1 MMSKSKLTL
10 PLPLTLRFILNL
22 RLAVIVS
29 LCIQCYR
36 FVWGFQLYL
45 YSDFSLTISCD
56 QRDSIGNW
64 CNAGVSIVSKN
75 QVFIGPEPDHS
86 LRMSPTNWLTDVL
99 VENWLKWLKYADY
112 APHPVFFL
120 SWLMALITFHLFEL
134 WYLYFILWYQF
145 DGIMT
150 RHWAM
155 QRRTT

>member
-1 MMSKSKLTL
+1 MDIWALTMMSKSKLTL

-22 RLAVIVS
+22 RLALAVIVS
-29 LCIQCYR
+29 LWIQCYR
-36 FVWGFQLYL
+36 FVWDFQLYL

-75 QVFIGPEPDHS
+75 RVFIGPIDFS
-86 LRMSPTNWLTDVL
+86 Q
-99 VENWLKWLKYADY
+99 
-112 APHPVFFL
+112 
-120 SWLMALITFHLFEL
+120 LINGTSFHLFEL